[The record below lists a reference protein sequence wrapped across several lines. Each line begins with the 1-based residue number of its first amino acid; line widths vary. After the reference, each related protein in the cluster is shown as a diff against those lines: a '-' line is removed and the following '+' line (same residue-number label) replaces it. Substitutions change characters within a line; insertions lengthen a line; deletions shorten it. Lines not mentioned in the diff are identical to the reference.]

1 MVKNHPTP
9 GGSVQKRMTDEKA
22 KSFPY
27 PIWRY
32 EAKEIGERKFR
43 VLQYVEERG
52 TPPFIR
58 KWIVDLSTREV
69 KPENSAAKEMY
80 R

>member
-1 MVKNHPTP
+1 M
-9 GGSVQKRMTDEKA
+9 MDEEA

-27 PIWRY
+27 PRWRY
-32 EAKEIGERKFR
+32 EANEIEGEKFR
-43 VLQYVEERG
+43 VLQYVEERS
-52 TPPFIR
+52 TPPFVR

-69 KPENSAAKEMY
+69 RHENLAAKEMY